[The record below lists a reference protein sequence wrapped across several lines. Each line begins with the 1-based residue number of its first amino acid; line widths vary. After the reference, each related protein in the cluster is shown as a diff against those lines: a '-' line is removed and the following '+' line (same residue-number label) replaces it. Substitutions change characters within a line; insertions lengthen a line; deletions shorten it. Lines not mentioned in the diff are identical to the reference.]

1 MQKLLL
7 PLLFLLP
14 FALQGQGMWLP
25 SQLEKNNE
33 KDMKALGLRLD
44 ADDIYSPNQPSLKDA
59 VCWFDGGCT
68 GEIISPKGLILT
80 NHHCG
85 FDAIQS
91 HSTLEH
97 NYVEDGFWAKNN
109 AEELPCPG
117 MWIMFIVRMEDVS
130 VLALQGVA
138 DGMSERDRQSLIDKN
153 LNQIKVGTKK
163 EAWEDIMFKPMYN
176 GNQYFMYITVT
187 YKDIRLVGAPPSSIG
202 KFGSDTDNWVW
213 PRHTGDFSLFRVY
226 AGKDNRPAD
235 YSPDNQPYQPRH
247 FFPISLDGADE
258 GDFTMVYGFPG
269 TTNEYL
275 PAVAVQ
281 QTAEV
286 LDPAKVA
293 IRDRALKIMDGFMRR
308 DPAIK
313 IAYIARYASIANA
326 WKKWLGEMEGLKKYK
341 ALDKKRTY
349 EAEFTRRVSLNT
361 DWQYRYGNLLPR
373 LEQNYREMEPYARAR
388 DYYLEI
394 FVRNT
399 ELLGTVASLNNW
411 LKTYEDQGVSAFAAK
426 LPDVKDGMTGFYK
439 DYRPEVDKA
448 VFAALV
454 EMYALNIRDD
464 WGAAYIKA
472 EAAKYG
478 GYAGLTDYI
487 FQNSALASEEKWNKL
502 MASDAKSM
510 AETLKND
517 PAVVFWRGVT
527 SAYQTNVAPKLQ
539 ELQPQINMLQRMYMA
554 AQLEVFKEKRFFPDA
569 NSTLRLT
576 YGRVKDYSPRDAVEY
591 EEHTYLDGVM
601 EKYVPG
607 DYEFDVPQ
615 KLINLWQRKDYG
627 PYADADGRMPVAF
640 IATNHTTG
648 GNSGSPA
655 LDANGNLVGLNFDR
669 VWEGTMSD
677 LNYDPAICRNIM
689 VDARYILFIIDK
701 YGEAHWL
708 IEEMKLVKGQKKKKK
723 RDRD

>member
-1 MQKLLL
+1 MQR
-7 PLLFLLP
+7 LLFLLLFFP
-14 FALQGQGMWLP
+14 AWLHGQGMWLP
-25 SQLEKNNE
+25 SLLEKNNE
-33 KDMKALGLRLD
+33 KDMKAMGLRLD
-44 ADDIYSPNQPSLKDA
+44 ADDIYSPTQPSIKDA
-59 VCWFDGGCT
+59 IVWFDGGCT
-68 GEIISPKGLILT
+68 GEIISPKGLVLT

-97 NYVEDGFWAKNN
+97 NYVEDGFWAKNHG
-109 AEELPCPG
+109 EEIPCPDLFV
-117 MWIMFIVRMEDVS
+117 MFVVRMEDVTA
-130 VLALQGVA
+130 LALQGVA
-138 DGMSERDRQSLIDKN
+138 EGMSERDRQSLIDKN
-153 LNQIKVGTKK
+153 LNQLKVRTKK

-176 GNQYFMYITVT
+176 GNQYYMYVTVIYT
-187 YKDIRLVGAPPSSIG
+187 DVRLVGAPPSSIG
-202 KFGSDTDNWVW
+202 KFGADTDNWVW

-226 AGKDNRPAD
+226 ANKDNQPAK
-235 YSPDNQPYQPRH
+235 YSPDNQPYRPRH
-247 FFPISLDGADE
+247 FLPVSLDGADE

-269 TTNEYL
+269 NTNEYL

-286 LDPAKVA
+286 LNPAKVS
-293 IRDRALKIMDGFMRR
+293 IRDRALKIMDGYMRR

-313 IAYIARYASIANA
+313 IAYVAKYASIANA

-341 ALDKKRTY
+341 ALEKKRAY
-349 EAEFTRRVSLNT
+349 EAEFSRRVSMNT
-361 DWQYRYGNLLPR
+361 NWQYRYGNLLPR
-373 LEQNYREMEPYARAR
+373 LEQNYRELEPYARAR

-399 ELLGTVASLNNW
+399 ELLSLVASMNNW
-411 LKTYEDQGVSAFAAK
+411 MKTYDDQGVSAFAAK
-426 LPDVKDGMTGFYK
+426 IPDVKGSLPDFYK
-439 DYRPEVDKA
+439 DFRPEVDQA

-454 EMYALNIRDD
+454 EMYAENVRDE
-464 WGAAYIKA
+464 WGSGYIKA
-472 EAAKYG
+472 EAAKHG
-478 GYAGLTDYI
+478 GYAGLADYI
-487 FQNSALASEEKWNKL
+487 YKNSALARQDKAEAL
-502 MASDAKSM
+502 FAGDAKTL
-510 AETLKND
+510 AESLKQD

-527 SAYQTNVAPKLQ
+527 SAYQTNVSPKLQ
-539 ELQPQINMLQRMYMA
+539 EIQPQITMLQRMYMA
-554 AQLEVFKEKRFFPDA
+554 AQLEVYKEKRFFPDA

-576 YGRVKDYSPRDAVEY
+576 YGKVKDYSPRDAVEY
-591 EEHTYLDGVM
+591 EERTYLDGVM

-607 DYEFDVPQ
+607 DYEFDVPK
-615 KLINLWQRKDYG
+615 KLIELHQKKDYG
-627 PYADADGRMPVAF
+627 PYADSEGRMPVAF
-640 IATNHTTG
+640 IASNHTTG

-689 VDARYILFIIDK
+689 VDTRYILFIIDK

-708 IEEMKLVKGQKKKKK
+708 IEEMKLVKGQKRKKK

>member
-1 MQKLLL
+1 MQKLLI
-7 PLLFLLP
+7 FLLLLP
-14 FALQGQGMWLP
+14 ALLRGQGMWLP
-25 SQLEKNNE
+25 SQLEKLNE

-44 ADDIYSPNQPSLKDA
+44 ADDIYSPSQPSIKDA

-68 GEIISPKGLILT
+68 GEIISPQGLVLT

-97 NYVEDGFWAKNN
+97 NYVENGFWAKNRT
-109 AEELPCPG
+109 EEIPCPD
-117 MWIMFIVRMEDVS
+117 MFVMFVLRMEDVS
-130 VLALQGVA
+130 ALALQGVA
-138 DGMSERDRQSLIDKN
+138 DGMGERDRQALIDKN
-153 LNQIKVGTKK
+153 LNQIKVNTKK

-176 GNQYFMYITVT
+176 GNQYFMYVT
-187 YKDIRLVGAPPSSIG
+187 ATYTDIRLVGAPPSSIG

-213 PRHTGDFSLFRVY
+213 PRHTGDFSMFRVY
-226 AGKDNRPAD
+226 ADKNNHPAK
-235 YSPDNQPYQPRH
+235 YAPDNQPYQPRH
-247 FFPISLDGADE
+247 FLPISLDGVDD

-275 PAVAVQ
+275 PAAAVQ

-286 LDPAKVA
+286 LDPVKVA
-293 IRDRALKIMDGFMRR
+293 IRDRALKILDGYMRR

-313 IAYIARYASIANA
+313 IAYVAKYASIANA

-341 ALDKKRTY
+341 ALDKKRAY
-349 EAEFTRRVSLNT
+349 ETEFTRRVQLNK

-373 LEQNYREMEPYARAR
+373 LEQSYREIEPYARAR
-388 DYYLEI
+388 DYYLEV

-399 ELLGTVASLNNW
+399 ELLAQVASLNNW
-411 LKTYEDQGVSAFAAK
+411 LKTYDEAGMSAFASK
-426 LPDVKDGMTGFYK
+426 IKDVGGSMPGFFK
-439 DYRPEVDKA
+439 DYRPEVDQT

-454 EMYALNIRDD
+454 EMYAENNRDD
-464 WGAAYIKA
+464 WGAGYVKA
-472 EAAKYG
+472 EAAKHG
-478 GYAGLTDYI
+478 GYAGLAEFIYK
-487 FQNSALASEEKWNKL
+487 NSVLTSQDKTTALFAG
-502 MASDAKSM
+502 DAKTL

-517 PAVVFWRGVT
+517 PAVVFWRGV
-527 SAYQTNVAPKLQ
+527 SAAYQSNVVPKLQ
-539 ELQPQINMLQRMYMA
+539 ELQPQINLLQRMYMA
-554 AQLEVFKEKRFFPDA
+554 AQMEVFKEKRFFPDA

-576 YGRVKDYSPRDAVEY
+576 YGRVKEYSPRDAVEY
-591 EEHTYLDGVM
+591 EERTYLDGVM
-601 EKYVPG
+601 EKYIPG

-615 KLINLWQRKDYG
+615 KLITLWKTKDYG
-627 PYADADGRMPVAF
+627 QYADAEGRMPVAF

-677 LNYDPAICRNIM
+677 LNFDPAICRNIM
-689 VDARYILFIIDK
+689 VDIRYVLFIVDK
-701 YGEAHWL
+701 YGDAKWL
-708 IEEMKLVKGQKKKKK
+708 VDEMKLVKGQKKKKK
-723 RDRD
+723 KS